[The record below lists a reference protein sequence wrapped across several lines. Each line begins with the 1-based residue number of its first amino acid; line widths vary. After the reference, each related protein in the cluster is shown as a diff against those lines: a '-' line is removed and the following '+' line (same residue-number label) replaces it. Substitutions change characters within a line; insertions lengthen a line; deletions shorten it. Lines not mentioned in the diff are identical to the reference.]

1 MKKIQLKSDLSQFVD
16 REEETTTILNDI
28 YDNINS
34 KIAII
39 AASTA
44 IGKSAV
50 AQKILSTY
58 CGNKM
63 IVRIKTMPQNV
74 GNNPNEWEY
83 FEAIFQAI
91 SKACKNRNQHNLTF
105 EYFINNDKS
114 KITNKELLSALIDD
128 LAKEQSKISYLL
140 VLLSHL
146 LKRAF
151 HIGIY
156 DSNKISSS
164 NSLSARRIKAHYIDY
179 VFEKLDLIINIDNIQ
194 NIDYT
199 SMNHLIKWIGNYAA
213 KGNYYLFEYTLSE
226 QYTRSSLQQ
235 FQNYLSTSEV
245 SSDIYFLE
253 KISSE
258 YIIDIVSKHT
268 DIPIENR
275 FFSVKLLEYYKNDDS
290 GNIRKAIDFSI
301 NYTSN
306 NGDENLNPTL
316 SNLLRV
322 SDNGKYILAVIIM
335 HNGRITYEEL
345 SDIVTEKFITT
356 IKLNKLLEELNSHL
370 IISMNSNTI
379 EIKHASIIDSWNS
392 SPTFE
397 QYIQMSYI
405 DYEKYLL
412 NKLRLE
418 KDESNIAWV
427 FLLQLYSTYN
437 PSKIRNLLE
446 YLNNGMIHTISPQ
459 NAWTYMEMLIEK
471 TSNKVIEFKSMYYEI
486 LKICFESE
494 LYEEGYRCI
503 RILEAE
509 IPLIKDHNLLLH
521 KCMYLSALDEHDE
534 NIKLCEEYME
544 KTDKLTRVYL
554 NLCLIAMSSYRS
566 TNQKEKCFKLF
577 KEIESE
583 PVYKGYI
590 EYGYFLRLTCMY
602 LPRKEG
608 AKYIKKSIN
617 FFKRCNDYHQAGK
630 SLISYAYAQ
639 ASLKKY
645 NKALKSIKQAQ
656 KYLKDKK
663 MGQHMFLV
671 NMASILLS
679 KNIFDDFTWECLDKA
694 EISARVPFDRL
705 AIILN
710 KIIWCIENESYSQV
724 RFLINTATNLTSR
737 EPDKHIHALL
747 YYNIYLFYKK
757 VGNEEQERI
766 YYNKAYEVRDWCIPM
781 KEIMEGGKNQRKHEW
796 YNCFL
801 EYWTY
806 DLFEI

>member
-16 REEETTTILNDI
+16 REEETNTILNDI
-28 YDNINS
+28 YDNVNS
-34 KIAII
+34 KIGII

-50 AQKILSTY
+50 VQKILSSY
-58 CGNKM
+58 SGNKM
-63 IVRIKTMPQNV
+63 IVRIKTMPQNI
-74 GNNPNEWEY
+74 GSNPNEWEY
-83 FEAIFQAI
+83 FEAIFRAI
-91 SKACKNRNQHNLTF
+91 MNASKIQDQHNLTF

-114 KITNKELLSALIDD
+114 KITNKELISALIED

-140 VLLSHL
+140 ILLSHL

-151 HIGIY
+151 HLGIY
-156 DSNKISSS
+156 DSNKISNS
-164 NSLSARRIKAHYIDY
+164 NSLSARRIKSHYIDY
-179 VFEKLDLIINIDNIQ
+179 IFEKLNLIINIDNIQ

-213 KGNYYLFEYTLSE
+213 KGHYYLFEYTLSE
-226 QYTRSSLQQ
+226 QYTQSSLQQ

-245 SSDIYFLE
+245 PSDIFFLE
-253 KISSE
+253 KMSSE

-268 DIPIENR
+268 DVPIENR
-275 FFSVKLLEYYKNDDS
+275 LFSVKLLEYYKNDGS

-301 NYTSN
+301 NYSSDN
-306 NGDENLNPTL
+306 SDENLNPTIL
-316 SNLLRV
+316 NLLRI
-322 SDNGKYILAVIIM
+322 SDNGKYVIAVIVI
-335 HNGRITYEEL
+335 HNGRIAFNEL
-345 SDIVTEKFITT
+345 SDIVAERFITT

-370 IISMNSNTI
+370 IISINNNII
-379 EIKHASIIDSWNS
+379 EIKHASITDSWNS
-392 SPTFE
+392 SSNFE

-412 NKLRLE
+412 KQLRFE
-418 KDESNIAWV
+418 KDDSNTAWI
-427 FLLQLYSTYN
+427 FLLQLYSSYN

-446 YLNNGMIHTISPQ
+446 YLNNGMINSISPQ
-459 NAWTYMEMLIEK
+459 NAWTYMEMLVGK
-471 TSNKVIEFKSMYYEI
+471 TSHKVMEFKSMYFEI

-494 LYEEGYRCI
+494 LYEEGYGCI
-503 RILEAE
+503 RILEEE

-521 KCMYLSALDEHDE
+521 KCMYLSALDKHNE
-534 NIKLCEEYME
+534 NIELCEEYME
-544 KTDKLTRVYL
+544 KIEKQTRTYL

-566 TNQKEKCFKLF
+566 TNQKEKCFTLF
-577 KEIESE
+577 KEIENE
-583 PVYKGYI
+583 PVYKGFI

-608 AKYIKKSIN
+608 AKYIKKSVK
-617 FFKRCNDYHQAGK
+617 FFRRCNDYHQAGK

-679 KNIFDDFTWECLDKA
+679 KNIIDAFTWDCLDKA
-694 EISARVPFDRL
+694 ELSATVPFDRL

-710 KIIWCIENESYSQV
+710 KIIWCIENESYTQV
-724 RFLINTATNLTSR
+724 GLLINTATNLVSK

-757 VGNEEQERI
+757 IGNEEQEQI

-781 KEIMEGGKNQRKHEW
+781 KEIMEGGTNKRKHEW